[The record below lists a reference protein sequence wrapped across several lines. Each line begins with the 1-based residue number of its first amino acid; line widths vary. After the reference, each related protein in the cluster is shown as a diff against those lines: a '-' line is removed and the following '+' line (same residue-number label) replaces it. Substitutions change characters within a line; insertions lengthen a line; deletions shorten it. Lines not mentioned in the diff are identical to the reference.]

1 MKITIKNK
9 EFNSKKMTLS
19 NYKKYTEVRDRIS
32 EKDGYSYEDLEDMI
46 DVLVFTFDNQFTN
59 DDIEEDLEV
68 DEIIYNFLR
77 LDIEIFEKLNKKIDK
92 TNKLFTKDKN

>member
-9 EFNSKKMTLS
+9 EFDSGKMTLS
-19 NYKKYTEVRDRIS
+19 KYKKYTEVRDRIS

-46 DVLVFTFDNQFTN
+46 DVLVIIFDDQFTKE
-59 DDIEEDLEV
+59 DVEEDLEI

-77 LDIEIFEKLNKKIDK
+77 SDIEIFEKLDKKIEK
-92 TNKLFTKDKN
+92 TNELFMKDKK